1 MARPSKQGLFSCAS
15 GATAVEFAMLTP
27 PLLMLVLGILSAS
40 IGVFAAGSLHYAV
53 EGAVRCYSVNSAQ
66 CGTAAAAQTY
76 AQSLYFGPSSPT
88 FTASS
93 TGACYQVN
101 GTGAG
106 HQLTGTLNYVL
117 DAVLQQWT
125 IPLSATACFP

>member
-40 IGVFAAGSLHYAV
+40 IGVFAVASLHYAV
-53 EGAVRCYSVNSAQ
+53 EGAARCYSVNSAQ
-66 CGTAAAAQTY
+66 CGTAAAVQTY
-76 AQSLYFGPSSPT
+76 AQALYQSPSSPT
-88 FTASS
+88 FLASTPS
-93 TGACYQVN
+93 C
-101 GTGAG
+101 G
-106 HQLTGTLNYVL
+106 HQVTGTLNYVL
-117 DAVLQQWT
+117 DAVLQRWT